1 MAEFEREL
9 VRERRRAGLDAAR
22 ARGRKGG
29 RPHASD
35 PKQRKAVLAIMRNR
49 DMSIAEISRHFGV
62 SRSTLYNIQS
72 ASREMLE

>member
-1 MAEFEREL
+1 
-9 VRERRRAGLDAAR
+9 
-22 ARGRKGG
+22 
-29 RPHASD
+29 
-35 PKQRKAVLAIMRNR
+35 MRNR